1 MLIFF
6 AKRQSVMLLTAICLT
21 FVVFFLTNLHPNLEK
36 LAKQQASMRMT
47 DAEVT
52 SWLEKKMVMQNLY

>member
-6 AKRQSVMLLTAICLT
+6 AKRLSVMLLTAICLT

-52 SWLEKKMVMQNLY
+52 SLL